1 MAMLRARHMKSCVLM
16 WDGWLEESKQDR
28 SSLTLNH
35 WLCPLLCSSPLAE
48 QQRVYSAAF
57 WEWSAVKR
65 TGTQPL
71 LQLQPAADATDLFAR
86 RKHLFRRVFLPHSL
100 LSHFIVIEL
109 RGGGAKNNA
118 VTFSWP
124 HCMFVTSLRGGGM
137 KTKAHSTECKQ
148 DAIHFLHPC
157 VQLLFFFL

>member
-57 WEWSAVKR
+57 WEWSAVER

-86 RKHLFRRVFLPHSL
+86 RKHLLRRVFLPHSL

-109 RGGGAKNNA
+109 RGGGGGEKQRSYFQLAALHVCDVLAGWRYENKS
-118 VTFSWP
+118 TFNR
-124 HCMFVTSLRGGGM
+124 M
-137 KTKAHSTECKQ
+137 
-148 DAIHFLHPC
+148 
-157 VQLLFFFL
+157 